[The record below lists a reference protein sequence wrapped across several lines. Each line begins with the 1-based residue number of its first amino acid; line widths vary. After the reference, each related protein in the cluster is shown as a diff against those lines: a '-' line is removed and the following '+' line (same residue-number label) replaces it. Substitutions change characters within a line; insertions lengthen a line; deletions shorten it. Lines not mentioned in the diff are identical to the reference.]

1 MDPESLS
8 PLEQK
13 LLEHGHASI
22 AFDSDEPLPV
32 CPMRNN
38 GDDICERCQ

>member
-13 LLEHGHASI
+13 LIQDGHAVLD
-22 AFDSDEPLPV
+22 FDSDEPLPV
-32 CPMRNN
+32 CQARNN
-38 GDDICERCQ
+38 GDDICESCQ